1 MRILHRSIIPF
12 LVEGKLENLQ
22 AKYPDY
28 IKEIDELS
36 QRDPSSTKKYLEYA
50 VKVLVSGQA
59 LVTEIGDVIVLFH
72 KFQNKFEP
80 RERDINF
87 WKNFTDLR
95 DKLFELE
102 QSGEKSKT
110 AQKKEIK
117 AGGSKKLYEDEQV
130 TLFFIKSKDA
140 SCTYGSGTKWC
151 VTMRDKHYFE
161 EYSGQNIVLIYALR
175 KDLTQEDPNYKVAL
189 VFQRDTNNKIVQKQY
204 FDALDTEFEKP
215 KPLKS
220 VKNLQ
225 QILSIAENAAAAA
238 SKSTLAKLVS
248 KEITIDQVPESE
260 RDDNMYRLVLKNTES
275 IIPMDVVERFIA
287 QNDSVVKYIAR
298 KDWMTV
304 EMLLQFAQKYTYMYK
319 YVAIAGK
326 QVSPDI
332 LERLIYEE
340 LDSDEQFAYKGL
352 IHVVIEKNLLSV
364 DKLLDIANNNH
375 QMYKHILLRAKN
387 IPLPVEILN
396 KFSKSK
402 KYSNKIGVIY
412 NPNVTSEI
420 LEKLSQ
426 DKDSNVRWNVAK
438 QHNLPIKVIKEL
450 SKDKDKNVR
459 NAIAENPSTPQKIK
473 DKINSFKT

>member
-1 MRILHRSIIPF
+1 
-12 LVEGKLENLQ
+12 
-22 AKYPDY
+22 
-28 IKEIDELS
+28 
-36 QRDPSSTKKYLEYA
+36 
-50 VKVLVSGQA
+50 
-59 LVTEIGDVIVLFH
+59 
-72 KFQNKFEP
+72 
-80 RERDINF
+80 
-87 WKNFTDLR
+87 
-95 DKLFELE
+95 
-102 QSGEKSKT
+102 
-110 AQKKEIK
+110 
-117 AGGSKKLYEDEQV
+117 
-130 TLFFIKSKDA
+130 
-140 SCTYGSGTKWC
+140 
-151 VTMRDKHYFE
+151 MRDKSYFE
-161 EYSGQNIVLIYALR
+161 EYIGRNVILIYALR
-175 KDLTQEDPNYKVAL
+175 KDLTQDNPNYKVAL
-189 VFQRDTNNKIVQKQY
+189 VFSRDVNNKINEKQY

-225 QILSIAENAAAAA
+225 QILSIAENAASSAP
-238 SKSTLAKLVS
+238 KSTLAKLVS

-260 RDDNMYRLVLKNTES
+260 RDDDMYRLVLKNTES

-298 KDWMTV
+298 KDWMTL
-304 EMLLQFAQKYTYMYK
+304 EMLIQFAQKYTYMYK

-332 LERLIYEE
+332 LERLVYEN
-340 LDSDEQFAYKGL
+340 LDSDEQFYDGL
-352 IHVVIEKNLLSV
+352 IQAVIEKNLLSV
-364 DKLLDIANNNH
+364 DKLLEIANNNH

-402 KYSNKIGVIY
+402 KFSNKVGVIY

-426 DKDSNVRWNVAK
+426 DKDSNVRWNVAQ